1 MVITVKESSIF
12 ASHGFSVH
20 SAPDPRIT
28 GADWTENPWLA
39 RMLDVIR
46 GAEWTE
52 NPWLAKIG
60 IERLSEIWGSK
71 NGKKNNISRQISH
84 E

>member
-12 ASHGFSVH
+12 AKQGFSVH
-20 SAPDPRIT
+20 SAPVIR
-28 GADWTENPWLA
+28 GAEWTENPWLA

-60 IERLSEIWGSK
+60 IERLPEICGLK
-71 NGKKNNISRQISH
+71 NEKKSHFKTDIS
-84 E
+84 